1 MKIMRLIPC
10 GLLVLLTLFWLPV
23 HIGGQASAQSGAAC
37 WKQAQ
42 DLADRIKK
50 SDDNRFD
57 ALKNEANQL
66 KQTCLDGSS
75 QALLDQSISQRKNL
89 ADANNRASAFG
100 NAPN

>member
-1 MKIMRLIPC
+1 MTMMRLIFSS
-10 GLLVLLTLFWLPV
+10 LLVLFTLFWLSV
-23 HIGGQASAQSGAAC
+23 HTGGQASAQSKDAC

-57 ALKNEANQL
+57 ALKGEANQL
-66 KQTCLDGSS
+66 RQTCLDVSS
-75 QALLDQSISQRKNL
+75 RSLLDQSLSQRKNL
-89 ADANNRASAFG
+89 ADANNRANAFG

>member
-1 MKIMRLIPC
+1 MTMMRLISFS
-10 GLLVLLTLFWLPV
+10 LLVLFTLFWLSV
-23 HIGGQASAQSGAAC
+23 HISGQASAQSGAAC

-50 SDDNRFD
+50 SDDNGFD

-75 QALLDQSISQRKNL
+75 RQLLDGSISQRKNL
-89 ADANNRASAFG
+89 SDANNRASSFA